1 MKQIW
6 KRVKPW
12 WIPVGLTLLFYIL
25 MRYVFLIGY
34 VPTASMEPTLPQ
46 ESFILGIRNF
56 DELEVGDIIVFEK
69 GGKLLVKR
77 IAAGPGEEVD
87 LSQLSYMTTVPIPVR
102 DEPVITIPDG
112 CYFVLGDN
120 AQNSWDSRYWENPF
134 VCSEEIVAKVL
145 LNLGRTNYEE
155 TTER

>member
-46 ESFILGIRNF
+46 ESFILGIRIF
-56 DELEVGDIIVFEK
+56 DEPEAGDIIVFEK
-69 GGKLLVKR
+69 DGKLLVKR
-77 IAAGPGEEVD
+77 IAAAPGEKVD
-87 LSQLSYMTTVPIPVR
+87 LSQLSYMTTVPIPVW
-102 DEPVITIPDG
+102 DEPVITVPEG

-120 AQNSWDSRYWENPF
+120 SQNSWDSRYWCDPF
-134 VCSEEIVAKVL
+134 VTEEEIVAKLINIGGV
-145 LNLGRTNYEE
+145 NE
-155 TTER
+155 

>member
-34 VPTASMEPTLPQ
+34 VPTASMEPTLSQ
-46 ESFILGIRNF
+46 ESFILGIRIY
-56 DELEVGDIIVFEK
+56 EQPEAGDIIVFEK
-69 GGKLLVKR
+69 DGKLLVKR

-87 LSQLSYMTTVPIPVR
+87 LSQLPYMDTVPIPVLE
-102 DEPVITIPDG
+102 EPMITVPEG

-120 AQNSWDSRYWENPF
+120 TQNSWDSRYWEDPYVN
-134 VCSEEIVAKVL
+134 VEEIVAKVL
-145 LNLGRTNYEE
+145 LHYGGNNS
-155 TTER
+155 

>member
-12 WIPVGLTLLFYIL
+12 WLPVGLPLLFYIL
-25 MRYVFLIGY
+25 MRYVFLVGY

-46 ESFILGIRNF
+46 ESFILGIRIF
-56 DELEVGDIIVFEK
+56 DEPEVGDIIVFEK
-69 GGKLLVKR
+69 DGKLLVKR

-87 LSQLSYMTTVPIPVR
+87 QAQLPYMDTVPIPVW
-102 DEPVITIPDG
+102 DEPTITVPHG

-120 AQNSWDSRYWENPF
+120 SQNSWDSRYWENPF
-134 VCSEEIVAKVL
+134 VSNEKIVAKVL
-145 LNLGRTNYEE
+145 LH
-155 TTER
+155 

>member
-6 KRVKPW
+6 KRGKPW

-46 ESFILGIRNF
+46 ESFILGIRIF
-56 DELEVGDIIVFEK
+56 DEPEAGDIIVFEK
-69 GGKLLVKR
+69 DGKLLVKR
-77 IAAGPGEEVD
+77 IAAAPGEKVD
-87 LSQLSYMTTVPIPVR
+87 LSQLSYMTTVPIPVW
-102 DEPVITIPDG
+102 DEPVITVPEG

-120 AQNSWDSRYWENPF
+120 SQNSWDSRYWCDPF
-134 VCSEEIVAKVL
+134 VTEEEIVAKLINIGGV
-145 LNLGRTNYEE
+145 NE
-155 TTER
+155 

>member
-6 KRVKPW
+6 KRVQPW

-46 ESFILGIRNF
+46 ESFIFGIRIF
-56 DELEVGDIIVFEK
+56 DEPQVGEIIVFEK
-69 GGKLLVKR
+69 DGSLLVKR
-77 IAAGPGEEVD
+77 VAAGPGEMVD
-87 LSQLSYMTTVPIPVR
+87 LSQLSYMDTVPIPVW
-102 DEPVITIPDG
+102 DDPVITIPEG

-120 AQNSWDSRYWENPF
+120 SQNSWDSRYWEVPF
-134 VCSEEIVAKVL
+134 VTKEEIVAKL
-145 LNLGRTNYEE
+145 INMGGAYE
-155 TTER
+155 